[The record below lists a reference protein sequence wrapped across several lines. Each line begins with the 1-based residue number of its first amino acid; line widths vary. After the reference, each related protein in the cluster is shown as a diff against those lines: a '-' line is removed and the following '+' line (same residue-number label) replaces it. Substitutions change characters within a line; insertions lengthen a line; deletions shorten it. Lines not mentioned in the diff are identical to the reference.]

1 MLADATPKFN
11 YPVHSHGES
20 ARCSSTF
27 GRMSQRTPATA
38 FTQPTTTTI
47 SARIRMQRKAR
58 SLTLQ
63 DIEKLS
69 NGRIKAVVMG
79 SYERGS
85 RAISLARTIEIAN
98 LFAIPLSELIE
109 EIKYPE
115 QGSENQLIF
124 DLRKLRE
131 ISLAVTSNEISKIN
145 AFVSAIC
152 AKRRDWNGEV
162 LTLRSGDLD
171 TLTLVLAL
179 PRAAVQELL
188 ERFQLVITTQ
198 MV

>member
-1 MLADATPKFN
+1 
-11 YPVHSHGES
+11 
-20 ARCSSTF
+20 
-27 GRMSQRTPATA
+27 MSQITPATA
-38 FTQPTTTTI
+38 FTQPTTATI
-47 SARIRMQRKAR
+47 SARIRAQRKAR

-98 LFAIPLSELIE
+98 LFTIPLSELIE
-109 EIKYPE
+109 ESKNPE
-115 QGSENQLIF
+115 RGSNDQLIF

-131 ISLAVTSNEISKIN
+131 ISLAVTGNEISKIN

-152 AKRRDWNGEV
+152 ARRRDWNGEI

-171 TLTLVLAL
+171 TLTLVLSA

-188 ERFQLVITTQ
+188 ERFQLVIK
-198 MV
+198 VPEI

>member
-1 MLADATPKFN
+1 
-11 YPVHSHGES
+11 
-20 ARCSSTF
+20 
-27 GRMSQRTPATA
+27 MSQITPATA

-63 DIEKLS
+63 DIERLS

-109 EIKYPE
+109 EPKNPE
-115 QGSENQLIF
+115 RGSDGQLIF

-131 ISLAVTSNEISKIN
+131 ISLAVTGSEISKIN
-145 AFVSAIC
+145 AFLSAIC
-152 AKRRDWNGEV
+152 ARRRDWNGEI
-162 LTLRSGDLD
+162 LTLRSADLD
-171 TLTLVLAL
+171 TLTLVLSA
-179 PRAAVQELL
+179 PREKVQELL
-188 ERFQLVITTQ
+188 DRFQLVIKAPRN
-198 MV
+198 

>member
-1 MLADATPKFN
+1 
-11 YPVHSHGES
+11 
-20 ARCSSTF
+20 
-27 GRMSQRTPATA
+27 MSQTTPATA
-38 FTQPTTTTI
+38 FTQPTTTSI
-47 SARIRMQRKAR
+47 SARIRAQRKAR

-63 DIEKLS
+63 DIERLS

-109 EIKYPE
+109 ESKNPE
-115 QGSENQLIF
+115 RGSDGQLIF

-131 ISLAVTSNEISKIN
+131 ISLAVTGIEISKIN

-152 AKRRDWNGEV
+152 AKRRDWNGEI

-171 TLTLVLAL
+171 TLTLVLSM
-179 PRAAVQELL
+179 PRADVQELL
-188 ERFQLVITTQ
+188 ERFRLVAKASRN
-198 MV
+198 

>member
-1 MLADATPKFN
+1 
-11 YPVHSHGES
+11 
-20 ARCSSTF
+20 
-27 GRMSQRTPATA
+27 MSQITPVTA
-38 FTQPTTTTI
+38 FTQPTTATI
-47 SARIRMQRKAR
+47 SARIRAQRKAR

-63 DIEKLS
+63 DIERLS

-98 LFAIPLSELIE
+98 LFTIPLSELIE
-109 EIKYPE
+109 ESKNPE
-115 QGSENQLIF
+115 RGSNDQLIF

-131 ISLAVTSNEISKIN
+131 ISLAVTGNEISKIN

-152 AKRRDWNGEV
+152 ARRRDWNGEM

-171 TLTLVLAL
+171 TLTLVLSA

-188 ERFQLVITTQ
+188 ERFQLVIKAPRN
-198 MV
+198 

>member
-1 MLADATPKFN
+1 
-11 YPVHSHGES
+11 
-20 ARCSSTF
+20 
-27 GRMSQRTPATA
+27 MSQITPATA

-63 DIEKLS
+63 DIERLS

-109 EIKYPE
+109 ESKNPE
-115 QGSENQLIF
+115 RVSDGPLIF

-131 ISLAVTSNEISKIN
+131 ISLAVTGNEISKIN

-152 AKRRDWNGEV
+152 ARRRDWNGEI

-171 TLTLVLAL
+171 TLTLVLSA
-179 PRAAVQELL
+179 PRVAVQELL
-188 ERFQLVITTQ
+188 ERFQLVIK
-198 MV
+198 VPEI

>member
-1 MLADATPKFN
+1 MNQPA
-11 YPVHSHGES
+11 
-20 ARCSSTF
+20 
-27 GRMSQRTPATA
+27 PATA
-38 FTQPTTTTI
+38 FTQPTTASI
-47 SARIRMQRKAR
+47 SARIRKYRKTR

-63 DIEKLS
+63 DIERLS

-109 EIKYPE
+109 EPTNTY
-115 QGSENQLIF
+115 SRSADLLIF

-131 ISLAVTSNEISKIN
+131 ISISKQGDEISKIN

-152 AKRRDWNGEV
+152 ARRRDWNGEV
-162 LTLRSGDLD
+162 LTLRSADLD
-171 TLTLVLAL
+171 TLTLILSAPSFQVK
-179 PRAAVQELL
+179 ELL
-188 ERFQLVITTQ
+188 SRLQLLVTASKI
-198 MV
+198 

>member
-1 MLADATPKFN
+1 MNQPA
-11 YPVHSHGES
+11 
-20 ARCSSTF
+20 
-27 GRMSQRTPATA
+27 PATA
-38 FTQPTTTTI
+38 FTQPTTASI
-47 SARIRMQRKAR
+47 SARIRKYRKSR

-63 DIEKLS
+63 DIERLS

-109 EIKYPE
+109 EPTNTY
-115 QGSENQLIF
+115 SRSADLLIF

-131 ISLAVTSNEISKIN
+131 ISISKQGDEISKIN

-152 AKRRDWNGEV
+152 ARRRDWNGEV
-162 LTLRSGDLD
+162 LTLRSADLD
-171 TLTLVLAL
+171 TLTLILSAPSFQVK
-179 PRAAVQELL
+179 ELL
-188 ERFQLVITTQ
+188 SRLQLLVTASNI
-198 MV
+198 